1 MRFHK
6 KERIL
11 LAVADGQLH
20 PLSDVPDEVFS
31 QGLLGIGFA
40 VDPTAGTVYSPAD
53 GRIQSVTDSRHAVTI
68 LTDDGLELLVHVGID
83 TVSLGGE
90 GFLLMV
96 SEGDRIRAGEVLLR
110 VDLDLLRER
119 GFSCMIPVV
128 ITNPELLKKTEFTHT
143 KALGGKSEAARYTLT

>member
-1 MRFHK
+1 MRFLK

-11 LAVADGQLH
+11 LAVADGQIH

-31 QGLLGIGFA
+31 QGILGIGFA
-40 VDPTAGTVYSPAD
+40 LDPTSGTVYSPAD
-53 GRIQSVTDSRHAVTI
+53 GRVQSVTDSLHAVTI

-83 TVSLGGE
+83 TVSLKGE

-96 SEGDRIRAGEVLLR
+96 SEGDRVRAGEVLLR
-110 VDLDLLRER
+110 VDLDLLRAR

-128 ITNPELLKKTEFTHT
+128 ITNPELLKKTELSHT
-143 KALGGKSEAARYTLT
+143 KALGGKSEAARYTLA

>member
-1 MRFHK
+1 MQFRK

-11 LAVADGQLH
+11 LAVADGHIH
-20 PLSDVPDEVFS
+20 PLSEVPDEVFS
-31 QGLLGIGFA
+31 QGILGIGFA

-53 GRIQSVTDSRHAVTI
+53 GRVQSVTDTRHAVTL

-83 TVSLGGE
+83 TVSLKGE

-128 ITNPELLKKTEFTHT
+128 ITNPEILKKTEFSHT
-143 KALGGKSEAARYTLT
+143 KARGGKSEAARYTLA